1 MAGKEFI
8 TNVIIGGKV
17 NSSFKSAF
25 GQIGKQTDK
34 STKNIDKLSKSLGSF
49 EKKLVG
55 LATGYI
61 ATRAF
66 TSIAGTAIE
75 AASSM
80 EQYRI
85 TLNTVLKDS
94 QKAGETLKWASQFA
108 NVTPFETD
116 EVVQATVRLES
127 YGLTATKYLPIIGD
141 MAAVM
146 GKDVMQATEAI
157 ADAQTGELE
166 RLKEFGITKEMI
178 ISQANKKLAGIEV
191 VNNKGQIVNQ
201 RAFNAAL
208 LSLMK
213 ERYDGG
219 MEQQSKSFKGRI
231 STIVGTW
238 KSGLSQIAGMSDSG
252 EIVKGSAFDSISQK
266 AGQIASTME
275 KMQADGSLQKIQQN
289 LGIIVGK
296 IMDGIDRAMPK
307 IVNITDYIAQNGDKI
322 ISTGLKIVKAYVGF
336 RGATF
341 IGKLGKDAVGTTKGI
356 LKAGKVAGKFIKD
369 NKVNMK
375 WQYLLTKQSIGN
387 GVSKGASVVGK
398 TVSGIGNGFKAVAPV
413 AKGAFGLVGKAI
425 MFMTSPMGLV
435 VAAIAGVIAVGVLL
449 YKNWDKI
456 KEKMGVICGAIGEA
470 FKGVA
475 NSIIGAIN
483 WATGGLNNIKVTI
496 PDWVPEW
503 LGGGK
508 TFGFNIP
515 PIPMFA
521 RGGIA
526 NQPSIFGEAGPEM
539 AIPLKRG
546 NPRSISLLNKTAN
559 LLGLGNQQQGMT
571 FVYSPTINSNN
582 IPEIKQILEDE
593 YEKFK
598 KFMSQYVNEEG
609 RVSYEPNVLPI

>member
-25 GQIGKQTDK
+25 GQVGKQTDK

-55 LATGYI
+55 LATGYV

-146 GKDVMQATEAI
+146 GKDVLQATEAI

-178 ISQANKKLAGIEV
+178 ITQANKKLAGIEV

-219 MEQQSKSFKGRI
+219 MKLQSKSFKGRI

-266 AGQIASTME
+266 VGQISGTME
-275 KMQADGSLQKIQQN
+275 KMQADGSLQRIQQN
-289 LGIIVGK
+289 LGQIVGK
-296 IMDGIDRAMPK
+296 IMDGVDRAIPK
-307 IVNITDYIAQNGDKI
+307 IVNITDFIVQNGDKI
-322 ISTGLKIVKAYVGF
+322 IATGLKIAKAYVGF

-387 GVSKGASVVGK
+387 FAKNPVSS
-398 TVSGIGNGFKAVAPV
+398 IGNGFKSLAPI
-413 AKGAFGLVGKAI
+413 AKGAFGLVGKAAT
-425 MFMTSPMGLV
+425 FMISPMGLTI
-435 VAAIAGVIAVGVLL
+435 AAIAGIIAVGVLL

-496 PDWVPEW
+496 PDWVPDW

-539 AIPLKRG
+539 AIPLKKG

-559 LLGLGNQQQGMT
+559 LLGLDKPQQGLT

-593 YEKFK
+593 YDKFK